1 MSVRIGTRGSR
12 LAVIQAEKVRAA
24 LLQVNPGLETE
35 IVTIKTL
42 GDRVLDAPLSKIGGK
57 GIFIREIED
66 ALLAGRIDLAV
77 HSLKDLPT
85 TIPEGLALGC
95 TLSREDPRDALV
107 SPDGRPFDRL
117 QAGERIGTSS
127 LRRAAQLLRLNPG
140 LRIVELRGNVDTR
153 LQKMAGGE
161 CEAVVLAACGLERAG
176 LAARIVERF
185 EPERLLPAVCQGII
199 GVEIRRDDPRIA
211 GLVAAASDPR
221 SFRMAEAER
230 AFLHRLEGGCQVPV
244 GCLSVLEAAGARIE
258 GLVASLDGQSIVR
271 ASRAGAAEDLV
282 RLAEELAGELLARGG
297 EEILEQ
303 IRNRAGS

>member
-24 LLQVNPGLETE
+24 LLQVDPGLETE

-57 GIFIREIED
+57 GIFIREIEE

-127 LRRAAQLLRLNPG
+127 LRRAAQLLRLNPR

-176 LAARIVERF
+176 LAGRIVERF
-185 EPERLLPAVCQGII
+185 APERLLPAVCQGII
-199 GVEIRRDDPRIA
+199 GVEIRRDDPVA

-230 AFLHRLEGGCQVPV
+230 AFLRRLEGGCQVPV
-244 GCLSVLEAAGARIE
+244 GCLSVLEAAGGRIE
-258 GLVASLDGQSIVR
+258 GLVASLDGQRIVR

-303 IRNRAGS
+303 IRSSAGR